1 MVTHCCYEPFPDST
15 ETDGVRVNFSLPF
28 DRVLQFYDLFSE
40 KGGILT
46 EAEKVECVYDW
57 FVKSPKKASPEFKV
71 KAIDRIV
78 RDYISQEKKGSGGEK
93 LYDFRADSSYI
104 YSSFML
110 AYGLDLFSEHGRLPW
125 WKFVS
130 LFEGLPE
137 DSKIKKVIEIRARP
151 FPKSERNNQEMINQL
166 AELKRVYA
174 LPVSREEREKAANDG
189 WNRLFDMMLS
199 KGGG

>member
-1 MVTHCCYEPFPDST
+1 MVIHSCYEPFPDT
-15 ETDGVRVNFSLPF
+15 VEIDGVQVRFILPF
-28 DRVLQFYDLFSE
+28 DRVLQFYDLFADKSSV
-40 KGGILT
+40 LT
-46 EAEKVECVYDW
+46 DAEKVESVYDW
-57 FVKSPKKASPEFKV
+57 FVKSPRKVPEMFKINV
-71 KAIDRIV
+71 VDRIV
-78 RDYISQEKKGSGGEK
+78 KDYISQERKGGGGER

-110 AYGLDLFSEHGRLPW
+110 AYGIDLFAEQGKLPW

-174 LPVSREEREKAANDG
+174 LPVSREEREKKANDG

>member
-1 MVTHCCYEPFPDST
+1 MVIHSCYEPFPDHA
-15 ETDGVRVNFSLPF
+15 EIDGVQVRFFLPF
-28 DRVLQFYDLFSE
+28 DRVLQFYDLFTDKKSV
-40 KGGILT
+40 LT
-46 EAEKVECVYDW
+46 DAEKVECVYDW
-57 FVKSPKKASPEFKV
+57 FVRSPKKATPQFKV
-71 KAIDRIV
+71 KVVDRIV
-78 RDYISQEKKGSGGEK
+78 KDYVSQERRGSGSGK

-104 YSSFML
+104 WSSFML
-110 AYGLDLFSEHGRLPW
+110 AYHIDLFSEQGYLPW

-151 FPKSERNNQEMINQL
+151 FPKSERGNQEAINQL

-174 LPVSREEREKAANDG
+174 LPVSREEREKTANDG